1 MEVPRLKN
9 RHDVV
14 GMYQDGTP
22 WQSLHVFIE
31 YGVLKAYVWTT
42 DEGFE
47 EALEACKAA
56 GWFISF
62 DSPDKFSAKG
72 TREGFGSDLTVTRR
86 TPGSNTQKEGDTC
99 KQQTR

>member
-1 MEVPRLKN
+1 MQLANLPRQTDILSLN
-9 RHDVV
+9 I
-14 GMYQDGTP
+14 DGKV
-22 WQSLHVFIE
+22 WQSVHLYIDF
-31 YGVLKAYVWTT
+31 GVLKAYVWTT
-42 DEGFE
+42 DKGFE

-86 TPGSNTQKEGDTC
+86 TPGSNTQKG
-99 KQQTR
+99 R